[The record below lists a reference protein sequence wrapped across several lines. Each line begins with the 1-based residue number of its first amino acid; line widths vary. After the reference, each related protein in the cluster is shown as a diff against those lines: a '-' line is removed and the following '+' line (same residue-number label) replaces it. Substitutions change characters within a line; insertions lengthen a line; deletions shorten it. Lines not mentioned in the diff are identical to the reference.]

1 MRTPQGGIFALGTAS
16 HAYLEFDALPAAAP
30 GDVVAAIASL
40 REPRTTMGGV
50 NLVAGFRPSLW
61 AEVVPDDAPANVR
74 DFDDDMV
81 GADGYVMPAT
91 QHDAV
96 LWLSGVAYDVVFEI
110 ARRAIAE
117 LRSLVTVAEETSSWP
132 YMHDRDL
139 TGFID
144 GTENPSLID
153 APEFALI
160 PSGDTGAAG
169 TVLLLQKWE
178 HDAALWE
185 SLSVAEQERVI
196 GRLKLDST
204 EIEDKADDSHV
215 ASTDQDSFGKIFRR
229 NMPYGT
235 VTNHG
240 TMFVGFSA
248 DQKRLSDMLES
259 MAGIGGGSR
268 DALTRYTRV
277 LTGAYYFVPAADS
290 LRRFIPDEDS
300 AEVAPLTR

>member
-1 MRTPQGGIFALGTAS
+1 MKTAQRGIFALGTGS
-16 HAYLEFDALPAAAP
+16 HSYLEFAAVP
-30 GDVVAAIASL
+30 GAVAAEVVAAIASL

-61 AEVVPDDAPANVR
+61 AEVVPDDAPVDVH
-74 DFDDDMV
+74 DFDDDV
-81 GADGYVMPAT
+81 VSVDGYVLPAT

-96 LWLSGVAYDVVFEI
+96 LWLSGSAYDVVFEL
-110 ARRAIAE
+110 ARKAMAE
-117 LRSLVTVAEETSSWP
+117 LRGLATVVEETSSWP

-144 GTENPSLID
+144 GTENPSLIE

-160 PSGDTGAAG
+160 PGSEPGGAG
-169 TVLLLQKWE
+169 TILLLQKWE
-178 HDAALWE
+178 HDVTMWE
-185 SLSVAEQERVI
+185 SLTVAEQERVI
-196 GRLKLDST
+196 GRLKSDST
-204 EIEDKADDSHV
+204 ELEDKADDSHV
-215 ASTDQDSFGKIFRR
+215 ARTDQDTFGKIFRR

-259 MAGIGGGSR
+259 MAGVVDGRR
-268 DALTRYTRV
+268 DALTLYTRA

-300 AEVAPLTR
+300 AG